1 MAAHSAEVPVA
12 TAAFRIAAVH
22 VVEVRSAAIAAVLA
36 VVRSAAIVVV
46 HVEEVHSAAIA
57 AVLAEVAHM
66 ATAVIANS
74 ELQHPDLSIHHTQN
88 FAH

>member
-1 MAAHSAEVPVA
+1 MAAHSAEVLVA
-12 TAAFRIAAVH
+12 TAAFRIAAV
-22 VVEVRSAAIAAVLA
+22 RA

-57 AVLAEVAHM
+57 AVLAEVARMVEVHTEVAHM

-74 ELQHPDLSIHHTQN
+74 ELQHSDLSIHHTLN

>member
-36 VVRSAAIVVV
+36 
-46 HVEEVHSAAIA
+46 EVARIA
-57 AVLAEVAHM
+57 EIRTEVAHMEVAHM

-74 ELQHPDLSIHHTQN
+74 EFQHPNLSIHHTLN